1 MSMCRFASVTVA
13 VLTVSVGAAKNQAFA
28 DCDPYSTHK
37 VLPIPKA
44 LRLAS
49 TCGNGRVD
57 EYATSCQATTFGGC
71 DMTSK
76 TTSSCTKQREVCDGK
91 ALAGQTCATSGYAKG
106 TLRCA
111 SSCGDFI
118 YDRCTVC
125 LPGSTCREQSVRPV
139 DYEDLTLIA
148 QGSTVR
154 AYWTD
159 GKQLRMADVDK
170 HGALVRQKAIAKIE
184 SLRLVPVQIGASAMA
199 VSGPNEHPVLAIVNV
214 TGTLSKVAL
223 PGQAGMLFLPIL
235 RVEGSALGLVVI
247 GNQYES
253 PKVLLVDESGAT
265 KPMTS
270 LYASNAHRRIAAVPL
285 SAGTHRVRWGTFDDT
300 LTAEAGDFLMVMYD
314 GHPWLSVVRSGIAL
328 NPFPK
333 GPAAAAGTTP
343 GVESPDVSL
352 DGKTIMSFG
361 ILEDVALGAKHAP
374 PQQSN
379 AGLTH
384 MFGDIAYDA
393 NHVAVARTSTIE
405 VQASRVRPPG
415 DPARYDYDKGPRHT
429 LVIAVRSLIP

>member
-1 MSMCRFASVTVA
+1 MSTCRFVIITVA
-13 VLTVSVGAAKNQAFA
+13 VLALSVLAATNQAVA

-37 VLPIPKA
+37 ELPIPKA

-49 TCGNGRVD
+49 TCGNSRID

-71 DMTSK
+71 GLQSK
-76 TTSSCTKQREVCDGK
+76 TTNSCSKRDEVCDGK

-111 SSCGDFI
+111 SSCGDFV
-118 YDRCTVC
+118 YDRCTLCV
-125 LPGSTCREQSVRPV
+125 PGSTCRERSVRPA
-139 DYEDLTLIA
+139 DYEDLTLFA

-184 SLRLVPVQIGASAMA
+184 SLRLVPVQIGASAMT
-199 VSGPNEHPVLAIVNV
+199 VIGPNEHPVLSIVNA
-214 TGTLSKVAL
+214 TGTVSKVAL
-223 PGQAGMLFLPIL
+223 PGQTGMLFLPIL
-235 RVEGSALGLVVI
+235 AVEGSPLGVIVI
-247 GNQYES
+247 GNPYES
-253 PKVLLVDESGAT
+253 PKVLLVDETGAT
-265 KPMTS
+265 KPMTA

-285 SAGTHRVRWGTFDDT
+285 SAGTHRVRWGTFDDA

-314 GHPWLSVVRSGIAL
+314 GHPWLSVVRNGIAL

-333 GPAAAAGTTP
+333 GPAAAAKATP

-352 DGKTIMSFG
+352 DGTTIMSFG
-361 ILEDVALGAKHAP
+361 FVEDVALGAKHAR
-374 PQQSN
+374 PQQPN
-379 AGLTH
+379 AGLTR
-384 MFGDIAYDA
+384 MFGDLAYDA
-393 NHVAVARTSTIE
+393 NHVAVARTSAIE

-415 DPARYDYDKGPRHT
+415 DPARYDYDKGPGHT